1 MNKSYLRL
9 PRYVVI
15 ICLFVGLGIIARPLT
30 AHTEGKLQL
39 SAVPAGPYQL
49 SVWTSP
55 DPAIVDELHV
65 ALSIVLAEDA
75 SPVLDADV
83 TIRLTNQDDGSTY
96 TAAATTE
103 ESENKFLYEAI
114 LEPET
119 QGVYEVTILVIG
131 ADDLQGGVSFSL
143 EIVNDSGFNLLWLI
157 PIGLVI
163 IAAGIYAYNSRK
175 DRRVGKYS
183 GNKKR

>member
-1 MNKSYLRL
+1 MNSTNLRQLRYLVILCLLATLVNL
-9 PRYVVI
+9 P
-15 ICLFVGLGIIARPLT
+15 GPLS

-55 DPAIVDELHV
+55 DPATVDELHV

-75 SPVLDADV
+75 SPVLDAAV
-83 TIRLTNQDDGSTY
+83 TVRLTNQADSSTLS
-96 TAAATTE
+96 AEASTE
-103 ESENKFLYEAI
+103 DSENKFLYEAI

-119 QGVYEVTILVIG
+119 EGLYEVTILVIG

-143 EIVNDSGFNLLWLI
+143 EIVGDTGFNALWLI
-157 PIGLVI
+157 PVALVI
-163 IAAGIYAYNSRK
+163 IAGGFYVYNSRK
-175 DRRVGKYS
+175 DRRYGRY
-183 GNKKR
+183 

>member
-1 MNKSYLRL
+1 MNKRHLRQL
-9 PRYVVI
+9 RFLAIV
-15 ICLFVGLGIIARPLT
+15 CLLALLGIVAGPLS

-55 DPAIVDELHV
+55 DPATVDELHV

-75 SPVLDADV
+75 SPVLDATV
-83 TIRLTNQDDGSTY
+83 TVRLTSQNNGSTY
-96 TAAATTE
+96 DAEATTE
-103 ESENKFLYEAI
+103 DSENKFLYEAV

-119 QGVYEVTILVIG
+119 EGPYEVTILVIG
-131 ADDLQGGVSFSL
+131 ADDAQGGVSFSL
-143 EIVNDSGFNLLWLI
+143 EIVDDSGFSLLWLI

-163 IAAGIYAYNSRK
+163 IAGGFYAYNNR
-175 DRRVGKYS
+175 RGWRVGNY
-183 GNKKR
+183 